1 MPAVPPLGD
10 GANAPTERLDALTGL
25 RFVAAAA
32 VFVYHLPGW
41 LQVPGFNPGPLGQAA
56 VGYFFVLSGFILA
69 HVYRRGD
76 RPLSPGRFFRARF
89 ARIWPLHIACLVA
102 MLAILP
108 ASIPDTAPEALQLLA
123 HAALLQGWSWDSSW
137 SLAWNGP
144 AWSLSVEVFFY
155 ALFPLLVARRTRT
168 LLVVY
173 GLCWLVNAAIY
184 ATAEHLAVT
193 HPQRTQIWA
202 HLAASFPLPRLQEFV
217 LGICANDLWQRHAAH
232 RATST
237 WTATAGEL
245 VSVAAVIACY
255 FTFASGQW
263 GPAWIGATSAPIT
276 VGALAQGPGLS
287 LAYAATIAIAAT
299 GTGLLS
305 RCLATTGMVYLGE
318 ISYAVYLVHTPV
330 MTLVSAA
337 MQHHAFLWHVPLL
350 LGVTCTLAAAAWLHA
365 LVELPARQVLLAR
378 GIGASARARLLART
392 VATAVRDPKLL
403 VVTLLAVGALAVA
416 RWSSPTPAD
425 FANGVAA
432 HSDPALRGVH
442 FGAEVEL
449 LGATLFANPD
459 GMRCWIAMVGDH
471 RADGTAAVHAE
482 LEARTADG
490 QLVHR
495 FALRADT
502 SVGADRRAT
511 TVFTAEAPLRLL
523 IGSAVLA
530 LVVKDGRGAMLPPG
544 SGPIAADGRSLE
556 LLRLP

>member
-1 MPAVPPLGD
+1 MPTGQPLGD
-10 GANAPTERLDALTGL
+10 AATASPERLDALTGL

-69 HVYRRGD
+69 HVYRRRGA
-76 RPLSPGRFFRARF
+76 PLSAGRFYRARF
-89 ARIWPLHIACLVA
+89 ARIWPLHIACLLAV
-102 MLAILP
+102 LAILP
-108 ASIPDTAPEALQLLA
+108 ASIPDTLPKTLQLLA
-123 HAALLQGWSWDSSW
+123 HTALLQGWSWDSGW

-144 AWSLSVEVFFY
+144 AWSLSVEAFFY

-173 GLCWLVNAAIY
+173 GLCWLGNAALY
-184 ATAEHLAVT
+184 ATAEHLAVVQ
-193 HPQRTQIWA
+193 PWRTQTLA

-217 LGICANDLWQRHAAH
+217 LGICANDLWQRRVAH

-237 WTATAGEL
+237 WTATACEVG
-245 VSVAAVIACY
+245 SAAAVIACY
-255 FTFASGQW
+255 FTFAGGQW

-287 LAYAATIAIAAT
+287 FAYAATIVVAAT
-299 GTGLLS
+299 GAGLLS
-305 RCLATTGMVYLGE
+305 RSLATAGMVYLGE

-330 MTLVSAA
+330 MMSVSAA
-337 MQHHAFLWHVPLL
+337 MRHHEFLWHLPLL
-350 LGVTCTLAAAAWLHA
+350 VGITGTLAAAAWLHA
-365 LVELPARQVLLAR
+365 VVELPARQALLAQ
-378 GIGASARARLLART
+378 GIGAGARTRLLART
-392 VATAVRDPKLL
+392 IASGVRDPKLL
-403 VVTLLAVGALAVA
+403 LLTLLAVGALAVA
-416 RWSSPTPAD
+416 RWSSPTAED
-425 FANGVAA
+425 FAQGVAA
-432 HSDPALRGVH
+432 QSDPGLRGVR
-442 FGAEVEL
+442 FGAAIEL

-459 GMRCWIAMVGDH
+459 GMRCWVAMVGDH
-471 RADGTAAVHAE
+471 RDDGTAVTHAE
-482 LEARTADG
+482 LEARTAEG

-502 SVGADRRAT
+502 SIGDDARAT
-511 TVFTAEAPLRLL
+511 TVFTAEAPLQQLL
-523 IGSAVLA
+523 GAAVLA
-530 LVVKDGRGAMLPPG
+530 LVVKDRAGAVLAPG